1 MSTNICMYIS
11 RHPLCM
17 LGDYIYSIAYTNG
30 PNPNQ
35 GGPLLVQCKNIVV
48 MLVVGICTQY
58 TVMGPKAMQEHSI
71 HTRDILPHLFLHS
84 SMCCQKQ
91 GIIMETC
98 RLDNNVQCTCCCNGL
113 QKIHDPP
120 ASVSQTGVSWSHG
133 VLAEAYTKQLFL
145 TNFNFFL
152 VQVIRNILDHGN

>member
-17 LGDYIYSIAYTNG
+17 SGDYIYSIAYTNG

-58 TVMGPKAMQEHSI
+58 TVMGPKAMREHSI

-84 SMCCQKQ
+84 SMCWQKQ

-98 RLDNNVQCTCCCNGL
+98 RLDNNVHVAAKDFKRSMIPQL
-113 QKIHDPP
+113 QYHKL
-120 ASVSQTGVSWSHG
+120 ACHG
-133 VLAEAYTKQLFL
+133 HMGFQLRPTEQLFL
-145 TNFNFFL
+145 TNFNLFL
-152 VQVIRNILDHGN
+152 VQVIRNILDHGK

>member
-1 MSTNICMYIS
+1 MYV
-11 RHPLCM
+11 HFQAPLVYVWGLYIQYSLHKWAKPK
-17 LGDYIYSIAYTNG
+17 LGWPTVGPVQEYI
-30 PNPNQ
+30 
-35 GGPLLVQCKNIVV
+35 VVV
-48 MLVVGICTQY
+48 MLVVGICIQSIHY

-91 GIIMETC
+91 GIIMDWTV
-98 RLDNNVQCTCCCNGL
+98 DNNVHTCCCKGL

-133 VLAEAYTKQLFL
+133 VLAEAYRTAIFDKF
-145 TNFNFFL
+145 
-152 VQVIRNILDHGN
+152 